1 MRIDRSEGFT
11 LIELMI
17 VIVIIGLLAAVAYPA
32 YTEHVQKGERARVK
46 AFMLDVA
53 LKEERY
59 YSGAGAFCFDDTDCP
74 WLVQPDNV
82 HRYTVT
88 VANAI
93 GADKKPI
100 PSVIEITATPTAD
113 SPDTVC
119 GALKLTNTLV
129 KTSETSNP
137 LCWSKGPS

>member
-59 YSGAGAFCFDDTDCP
+59 YSGAGVFCLSSTDCP

-88 VANAI
+88 VANPLDADDKAI
-93 GADKKPI
+93 A
-100 PSVIEITATPTAD
+100 SALEITATPTTDYPD
-113 SPDTVC
+113 SVC